1 MYGCVCVREII
12 WRSISMNFRVKT
24 HIASVQQYCFS
35 VLSRNR
41 LDFYVCPFNT
51 VGYLTTLIMWYIS
64 PTESCWDVLG
74 RLVLTWEALDVGL
87 SYQVPTEISGVPSIV
102 SLWVSRF
109 IYCFS
114 TMCGVK
120 RSSQTHLLSN
130 QVGSSIQQKGLDT
143 LNFVLQK
150 WKLWLREN

>member
-1 MYGCVCVREII
+1 MYGCVCVGEII
-12 WRSISMNFRVKT
+12 WRSISTNFRVKT

-41 LDFYVCPFNT
+41 LDFFVCPFNT
-51 VGYLTTLIMWYIS
+51 VGHLTTLIVWYIS
-64 PTESCWDVLG
+64 PAESCWDVLG
-74 RLVLTWEALDVGL
+74 MLVLTWEAPDVGL
-87 SYQVPTEISGVPSIV
+87 SYQVPTEIPDVPSVV
-102 SLWVSRF
+102 SLWVRRF

-114 TMCGVK
+114 TLCGVK